1 MTTDKIEEYIGNK
14 KRKDSPVNIH
24 FKDRNMVTGLF
35 VQTPDYHDL
44 KAKNL
49 WRIVNNSHLK
59 EWDKTKSI
67 ELTRIFNGLSF
78 TRLSD
83 EK

>member
-1 MTTDKIEEYIGNK
+1 MTTDKIEEYIAHK
-14 KRKDSPVNIH
+14 KRKDSPVHIH

-35 VQTPDYHDL
+35 VQTHDYHDL
-44 KAKNL
+44 KSKNL
-49 WRIVNNSHLK
+49 WRIVNNNHLK
-59 EWDKTKSI
+59 EWEKTKSI

>member
-14 KRKDSPVNIH
+14 KRKDAPVNIH

-35 VQTPDYHDL
+35 VQSGDYDDL

-49 WRIVNNSHLK
+49 WRVVNNSHLK

>member
-1 MTTDKIEEYIGNK
+1 MTTDKIEEYIEHK

-24 FKDRNMVTGLF
+24 FKDRNMVKGLF

-49 WRIVNNSHLK
+49 WRVVSDTHLK
-59 EWDKTKSI
+59 EWDQTKKI
-67 ELTRIFNGLSF
+67 DLTRIFNGLSF